1 MSSARA
7 LCTITK
13 DDKALTAEYL
23 SKLAK
28 KGSEMCTKIVESSK
42 QLKAC
47 ATLRLVIRMPANIWC
62 SWQYDFAETCEC

>member
-13 DDKALTAEYL
+13 DDKALTVEYL

-47 ATLRLVIRMPANIWC
+47 ATYEWSYACQRTHDALGNTILLKL
-62 SWQYDFAETCEC
+62 

>member
-47 ATLRLVIRMPANIWC
+47 ATYVWSYACLRTHDALGNTILLKL
-62 SWQYDFAETCEC
+62 